1 MKWENIE
8 GEIQTI
14 YMMLERKYCLQNCGQ
29 QRALG
34 EPEHEAQGTQ

>member
-1 MKWENIE
+1 MKWENIR

-14 YMMLERKYCLQNCGQ
+14 YMMLERKSCLQECGQ
-29 QRALG
+29 LQALG